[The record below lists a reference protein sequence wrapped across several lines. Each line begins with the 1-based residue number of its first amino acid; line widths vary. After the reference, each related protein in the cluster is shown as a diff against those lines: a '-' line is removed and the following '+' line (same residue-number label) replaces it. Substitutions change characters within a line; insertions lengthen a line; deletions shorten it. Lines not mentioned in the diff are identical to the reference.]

1 MVKPFDDA
9 VFALKVGEIS
19 GLVQSDFGFHII
31 KLTAVKPSA
40 VQPLA
45 TVKTTIANR
54 LKAQVAG
61 DKFAELAEKF
71 NNTVYEQSDSL
82 KPAAALF
89 GGSVQKS
96 AWLIKGQVATGIW
109 TSKLLEA
116 IFSDDALNK
125 SRNTTAVDVGQNVLV
140 SAHVVEHQLA
150 RARPLTEVSAA
161 ISAKLQHQQAL
172 ELAAKQGAELLAK
185 LQKGEQVKVDWQPEQ
200 TMSRTQRDNLPREL
214 VSAVFKA
221 NTAKLPAYVGLQ
233 NNLTGYVLVR
243 VNAVKEVAEID
254 ANKRN
259 NYLQQLQRI
268 SGEELLRA
276 YSEDAKKSADISMK
290 PFADAEKK

>member
-1 MVKPFDDA
+1 M
-9 VFALKVGEIS
+9 
-19 GLVQSDFGFHII
+19 
-31 KLTAVKPSA
+31 
-40 VQPLA
+40 
-45 TVKTTIANR
+45 
-54 LKAQVAG
+54 
-61 DKFAELAEKF
+61 
-71 NNTVYEQSDSL
+71 SL
-82 KPAAALF
+82 K
-89 GGSVQKS
+89 
-96 AWLIKGQVATGIW
+96 
-109 TSKLLEA
+109 
-116 IFSDDALNK
+116 
-125 SRNTTAVDVGQNVLV
+125 
-140 SAHVVEHQLA
+140 
-150 RARPLTEVSAA
+150 
-161 ISAKLQHQQAL
+161 
-172 ELAAKQGAELLAK
+172 
-185 LQKGEQVKVDWQPEQ
+185 
-200 TMSRTQRDNLPREL
+200 QRYNLPREL